1 MIGRMDNNTRLVDIN
16 RNDTDGAGVGRV
28 IIVEKVPVKAMEIAG
43 ASKSLKQV
51 FESHL
56 FHNVL
61 KK

>member
-1 MIGRMDNNTRLVDIN
+1 MDNNTRLVDIN

-28 IIVEKVPVKAMEIAG
+28 IIVEGPSKATEIAG